1 MIHEFNN
8 KFEFIDK
15 IGMFNLLIRCIELMK
30 NTDIKPENQ
39 CHASLEIIIHILET
53 NALHITTPPRFITIL
68 ALKHDI
74 HKLAPLLN
82 KIQEV
87 MIYGVRSPY
96 DRLFCIL
103 WGSVPI
109 RPSFLYI

>member
-1 MIHEFNN
+1 MYRTHE
-8 KFEFIDK
+8 
-15 IGMFNLLIRCIELMK
+15 

-39 CHASLEIIIHILET
+39 CQASLEIIIHILET
-53 NALHITTPPRFITIL
+53 NALQITTPPRFITIL

-87 MIYGVRSPY
+87 MVMVDTLHS
-96 DRLFCIL
+96 IL
-103 WGSVPI
+103 QTVLHAYLSA
-109 RPSFLYI
+109 